1 MRIVIA
7 AVGRGG
13 SDPGQIVYDH
23 YAHRIAFPLTLK
35 EVAVKR
41 QMSGPTLQRAEA
53 ELLLRAVPE
62 GAVLIALDESGRLL
76 SSPDFARRIGDWRD
90 QSVRDLAFV
99 IGGADGLDASV
110 LAAAKL
116 VLSLGPMVWPHFL
129 VRGMLAEQLYRAQTI
144 LAGHPYHRG

>member
-13 SDPGQIVYDH
+13 SDPGQVVYDH
-23 YAHRIAFPLTLK
+23 YAHRITLPLALK

-62 GAVLIALDESGRLL
+62 GAVLVALDESGRLL

-90 QSVRDLAFV
+90 QGVRDLAFA

-144 LAGHPYHRG
+144 LAGHPYHRV

>member
-13 SDPGQIVYDH
+13 SDPGQVVYDH
-23 YAHRIAFPLTLK
+23 YAHRITFPLALK

-62 GAVLIALDESGRLL
+62 GAVLVALDESGRLL

-90 QSVRDLAFV
+90 QGVRDLAFA

-144 LAGHPYHRG
+144 LAGHPYHRV